1 MRGFFFFRYRFAVT
15 KCTDFIHFFLTF
27 ASPLDEAMNTPTD
40 YPRNSTSFAQKWRSL
55 IENSTIFRSD
65 SPISSTKGRTGT
77 KNPSAP
83 TQEKAHSTKQRTTMA
98 EPQTG
103 KKEEIESQLCIF
115 TPTRPPFK
123 EFSLPLLHDSKPT
136 FGAAFATP

>member
-1 MRGFFFFRYRFAVT
+1 MRGFFFFRYLFAVT

-27 ASPLDEAMNTPTD
+27 ASPLDEAMNTPTH

-77 KNPSAP
+77 ENPSALP
-83 TQEKAHSTKQRTTMA
+83 QEKAHSTKQHTTMA
-98 EPQTG
+98 EPQTR
-103 KKEEIESQLCIF
+103 KK
-115 TPTRPPFK
+115 K
-123 EFSLPLLHDSKPT
+123 K
-136 FGAAFATP
+136 